1 MLFYKIND
9 SLHSCEISAQEE
21 LTQRK
26 DAEQDGSSLSAME
39 VPSLPSPSNQ
49 LVDPKFEES
58 KREAV
63 DEE

>member
-1 MLFYKIND
+1 MLPSKTNC
-9 SLHSCEISAQEE
+9 SLQLCEMCAQEE
-21 LTQRK
+21 LSQRK
-26 DAEQDGSSLSAME
+26 DPEQDGGSLSTME
-39 VPSLPSPSNQ
+39 VPSLPSPSSQ